1 MPVKV
6 IDASALAA
14 LLFGE
19 PDADKVLAR
28 IEGSIL
34 AAPGLLPFEIA
45 SVCLKKMRLYPE
57 RGDLL
62 LSALRMLPEMEIDFV
77 DVDLPD
83 AVLLAHKK
91 QLTLYDSAYLS
102 LARALDCDLA
112 TLDKPLASAARAA

>member
-28 IEGSIL
+28 IEGNTL
-34 AAPGLLPFEIA
+34 AAPALLPFEIA
-45 SVCLKKMRLYPE
+45 SVCLKKMRLHPE

-62 LSALRMLPEMEIDFV
+62 LSALRMLPEMEIDSV
-77 DVDLPD
+77 EVDLPD
-83 AVLLAHKK
+83 AVLLAQET
-91 QLTLYDSAYLS
+91 QLTIYDSAYLW
-102 LARALDCDLA
+102 LARTLECDLIALD
-112 TLDKPLASAARAA
+112 KQLASAAKPA

>member
-28 IEGSIL
+28 IEGNTL
-34 AAPGLLPFEIA
+34 AAPALLPFEIA
-45 SVCLKKMRLYPE
+45 SVCLKKMRLHPE

-62 LSALRMLPEMEIDFV
+62 LSALQMLPEMEIDSV
-77 DVDLPD
+77 EVDLPD
-83 AVLLAHKK
+83 AVLLAQET
-91 QLTLYDSAYLS
+91 QLTIYDSAYLW
-102 LARALDCDLA
+102 LARTLECDLV
-112 TLDKPLASAARAA
+112 TLDKHLASAARTA

>member
-28 IEGSIL
+28 IEGNTL
-34 AAPGLLPFEIA
+34 AAPALLPFEIA
-45 SVCLKKMRLYPE
+45 SVCLKKMRLHPE

-62 LSALRMLPEMEIDFV
+62 LAALRMLPEMEIDSV
-77 DVDLPD
+77 EVDLPD
-83 AVLLAHKK
+83 AVLLAQET
-91 QLTLYDSAYLS
+91 QLTIYDSAYLW
-102 LARALDCDLA
+102 LARTLECDLIALD
-112 TLDKPLASAARAA
+112 KQLASAAKPA